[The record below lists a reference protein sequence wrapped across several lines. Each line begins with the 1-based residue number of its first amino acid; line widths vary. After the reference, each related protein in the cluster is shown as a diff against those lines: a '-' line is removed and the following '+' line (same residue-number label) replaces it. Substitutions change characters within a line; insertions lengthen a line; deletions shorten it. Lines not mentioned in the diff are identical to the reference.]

1 LFLSARL
8 APESWCTGL
17 VLAEV
22 ILVYAIIET
31 GGKQFKVSK
40 GDILNVERLT
50 GAEGDSVVF
59 DRVLAVKKDDGEV
72 QVGDPVVKGA
82 QATGKIVTEFKTKK
96 IIVFKYKSKVNER
109 KKRGH
114 RQIQTRVLI
123 EDIIAG
129 E

>member
-1 LFLSARL
+1 M
-8 APESWCTGL
+8 
-17 VLAEV
+17 
-22 ILVYAIIET
+22 YAIIVT

-50 GAEGDSVVF
+50 GAAGDSVVF

-82 QATGKIVTEFKTKK
+82 QATGKIVAEFKAKK